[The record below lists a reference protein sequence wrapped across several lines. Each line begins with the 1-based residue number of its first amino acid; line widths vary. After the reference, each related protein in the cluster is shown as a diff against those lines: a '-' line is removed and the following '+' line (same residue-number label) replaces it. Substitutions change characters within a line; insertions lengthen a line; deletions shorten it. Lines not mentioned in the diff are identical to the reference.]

1 MDAFDELVEKRKQLG
16 MTRKLMSIATGY
28 SVVWLAQ
35 VEKHGERRISQKFLD
50 KYQEALNNYEKL
62 ING

>member
-1 MDAFDELVEKRKQLG
+1 MDALDKLVEKRKQLG
-16 MTRKLMSIATGY
+16 MTRKLMSVATGY

-35 VEKHGERRISQKFLD
+35 VEEHGERRISQKFLD